1 MGGYASSAVVAAS
14 TSPTGDFD
22 YRKHLLLQVK
32 QQAYREETKE
42 PDCSVTIRDPKC
54 EKGILRAGIAHKS
67 GLIVTIWDLWQVAL
81 KEHADEKCMGWRK
94 LDEEGKLE
102 DEYTWEN
109 FHSVGETVDMIIS
122 GLASLGVKSCT
133 NVGIFSRNRP
143 EWTKVMIGT
152 QGLAARTVALY
163 DTLGDEALEHILK
176 QAEIQVLFTEK
187 NKLVKLM
194 QLLKITNGNLVSDII
209 VFDYQ
214 EKYGNREDA
223 LTEGLVQEYCDIN
236 VQLQGFTAFLKSGKK
251 DPNECVIQP
260 KGDDLCNIMYTSG
273 TSGMPKGVMLSNI
286 GVLCAVA
293 SASDRLEKLIDPN
306 EQDIHFSY
314 LPLAHIFELMVE
326 IFCIHIGAAI
336 GFGCGNIKKLAEDL
350 TALRPTVFI
359 GVPRIYGKFFEK
371 FWAQV
376 SQGNFLKKKIA
387 NDAFKTSTVYIRDN
401 VRSGFYDTVLW
412 NKVATKMGLNRCRV
426 TITGAAPMP
435 GYLME
440 FIKLVTS
447 CPMLQGYG
455 LTETTATG
463 ALSLP
468 EDSTVGHIGVPPIAC
483 EIRLKDV
490 PEMNYLH
497 TDTCIVDEKELP
509 TPRGEIEIRGE
520 VVFRGYYKMKE
531 KTTEVLDQSGWFST
545 GDIGRINP
553 NGTISIIDRKKNI
566 FKLSQGEYIAV
577 EKVENQYMKSASLN
591 QIWVYGNSHKSFI
604 VAVVVPNAMWVIEK
618 LGDMWT
624 SEAVPASDLFNTEF
638 EKLCTDNYAEVKK
651 LVFEDMKQNIGK
663 LKGFEKIRDIHME
676 VRLDNLLQGFNIENN
691 CLTPSFKLKRPQL
704 LARYTN
710 LLKELYIKNGEAPQ
724 QGEKW

>member
-1 MGGYASSAVVAAS
+1 MGGYGSSPTVAAS

-22 YRKHLLLQVK
+22 YRMHLLRQSK
-32 QQAYREETKE
+32 QQSYREETKE
-42 PDCSVTIRDPKC
+42 PDCSDVIRHPKC
-54 EKGILRAGIAHKS
+54 EQGIIRSGLQHKS
-67 GLIVTIWDLWQVAL
+67 GSIVTIWDLWETSL
-81 KEHADEKCMGWRK
+81 KEHANEKCMGWRK

-102 DEYTWEN
+102 DEYTWET
-109 FHSVGETVDMIIS
+109 FSSVGETVAMIVI
-122 GLASLGVKSCT
+122 GLESLAVQNGS

-163 DTLGDEALEHILK
+163 DTLGDEALEHILW
-176 QAEIQVLFTEK
+176 QAEIKVLFTEK
-187 NKLVKLM
+187 NKLGNLLE
-194 QLLKITNGNLVSDII
+194 LLKSTEGNLVSDII

-214 EKYGNREDA
+214 EKYGNRDDA
-223 LTEGLVQEYCDIN
+223 LTEGLVQEYSSID
-236 VQLQGFTAFLKSGKK
+236 VKLKGFTDFLKTGKK
-251 DPNECVIQP
+251 KLSECII
-260 KGDDLCNIMYTSG
+260 KAKKEDLCNIMYTSG
-273 TSGMPKGVMLSNI
+273 TTGLPKGVMLSNL
-286 GVLCAVA
+286 GVVCAVE
-293 SASDRLEKLIDPN
+293 SAMDMFMSIVDPN
-306 EQDIHFSY
+306 EQGYHFSY

-326 IFCIHIGAAI
+326 VFCIHSGTAI

-350 TALRPTVFI
+350 TALRPTIFV
-359 GVPRIYGKFFEK
+359 GVPRIYGKFYEK

-387 NDAFKTSTVYIRDN
+387 HDAFKASTKYIRDN
-401 VRSGFYDTVLW
+401 VRSGFYDSIVW
-412 NKVATKMGLNRCRV
+412 KGVANKMGLNRCKV

-440 FIKLVTS
+440 FMKLVTG
-447 CPMLQGYG
+447 CPMMQGYG
-455 LTETTATG
+455 LTETTASG
-463 ALSLP
+463 GVSLP
-468 EDSTVGHIGVPPIAC
+468 EDTTVGHIGIPTMAC

-497 TDTCIVDEKELP
+497 TDTCIVDEKELQ
-509 TPRGEIEIRGE
+509 TPRGEIQIRGE
-520 VVFRGYYKMKE
+520 IVFKGYYKMKE
-531 KTTEVLDQSGWFST
+531 KTVEVLDESGWFST

-577 EKVENQYMKSASLN
+577 EKVENQYSKSAALN

-604 VAVVVPNAMWVIEK
+604 VAVVVPNAMWVVEK
-618 LGDMWT
+618 IGDMWT
-624 SEAVPASDLFNTEF
+624 SEAAPASDSYNTEF
-638 EKLCTDNYAEVKK
+638 ERVCKENYEEVKK
-651 LVFEDMKQNIGK
+651 LVFEDMKQNTGK

-676 VRLDNLLQGFNIENN
+676 LKLDNILQGFNIQNN

-704 LARYTN
+704 LARYSN
-710 LLKELYIKNGEAPQ
+710 QVKELYTKNGQPPQ